1 MKKQIKIKLLETAL
15 ASLFVIGFYTFIA
28 CLGIWQG
35 VVSLGIMF
43 AGGALGKVIL
53 DNLER
58 LDPNNEIFSKKI

>member
-1 MKKQIKIKLLETAL
+1 MKKQTKIKLLETAL
-15 ASLFVIGFYTFIA
+15 AVLFAIGFYTFIA

-43 AGGALGKVIL
+43 AGGAVGKVIL
-53 DNLER
+53 DELER